1 MNLFR
6 QWDAVDSRHTLL
18 DVPRYGS
25 NPVVAI
31 THVLHPGV
39 VYLCNYNKGTQTTVP
54 EKKLEGLLVLK
65 VIYSGGVF
73 EPYGKEVHKYLESK
87 GMAPKYLLSFN
98 VHSASLPLE
107 PVIEEHHLMEYLPPP
122 SDDSPGWISLLDL
135 ERRFPKVASDSKASI
150 QAALYKIIDVLGEN
164 NYVHGDM
171 RPNNLLILVEVTPDG
186 KSCIIQSRPGSN
198 PPHPYLK
205 VIDFDWAG
213 IAGAVEYPPHR
224 NPDVEW
230 PGESGMPIL
239 NTHDREMIDI
249 WMSNWPAGNVPVAD
263 QRDRR
268 DPRGDEAVYTQIRA

>member
-1 MNLFR
+1 M
-6 QWDAVDSRHTLL
+6 
-18 DVPRYGS
+18 
-25 NPVVAI
+25 VAI
-31 THVLHPGV
+31 TQVLHPGV
-39 VYLCNYNKGTQTTVP
+39 VYLCNYNKGTQTMVP
-54 EKKLEGLLVLK
+54 EKHLEGLLALK

-73 EPYGKEVHKYLESK
+73 EPYGKEVHKYLESTD
-87 GMAPKYLLSFN
+87 MAPKYFFSFN

-122 SDDSPGWISLLDL
+122 SDHSQGWISLRDL
-135 ERRFPKVASDSKASI
+135 EGRFPKVASDSKASI
-150 QAALYKIIDVLGEN
+150 EAALCNIIDVLGEK

-186 KSCIIQSRPGSN
+186 KSCIIQSRPDSN

-230 PGESGMPIL
+230 PGEPGMPIFE
-239 NTHDREMIDI
+239 THDREMIDM
-249 WMSNWPAGNVPVAD
+249 WMSKWPAGNVSVAD
-263 QRDRR
+263 RTDQRRDR
-268 DPRGDEAVYTQIRA
+268 AVYNKIRA